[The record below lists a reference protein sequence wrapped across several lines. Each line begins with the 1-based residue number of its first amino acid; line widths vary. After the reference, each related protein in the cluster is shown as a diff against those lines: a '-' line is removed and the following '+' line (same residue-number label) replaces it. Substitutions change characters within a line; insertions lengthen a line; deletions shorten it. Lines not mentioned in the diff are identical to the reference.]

1 MYCVTLLQK
10 IIFNFLGINMS
21 KLDDEK
27 MFNLLM
33 FKMYVTNAE
42 RDKIMPWVA
51 LVVIVACVSIFLLCK
66 FGIV

>member
-1 MYCVTLLQK
+1 
-10 IIFNFLGINMS
+10 MS

-66 FGIV
+66 FGG